1 MPHYEWYRLNCQYN
15 KKLNYC
21 DPTSP
26 NSIKKGKREKKKI
39 RKKENLVKFYFAAN
53 QKEHKFQK
61 TCNRKT
67 LKLS

>member
-1 MPHYEWYRLNCQYN
+1 MIQHLQIQ
-15 KKLNYC
+15 L
-21 DPTSP
+21 
-26 NSIKKGKREKKKI
+26 KKGNERKKKKK
-39 RKKENLVKFYFAAN
+39 KKENLVKFYFAAN